1 MALRQF
7 SPVERRNLGV
17 LTSLSIDATV
27 IQPTQTGLGKAILD
41 ATAPIRNYLRRYE
54 LHDYDT
60 QGTGARENGVAL
72 ESFLISSRSETRSRT
87 SLYRPKAKGKGGDP
101 RIWFSGLP
109 EFAQPDDLIAI
120 IAHRD
125 QLVCLNITSDDLE
138 AARTSTVGTP
148 LSEWLERLSG
158 AARSVSDE
166 LLDRLRQLAALGPL
180 RSVMPD
186 RADTAIGRTLET
198 SLGIEINSRK
208 EPDYKGIEL
217 KAFRRASGKSR
228 ENRKTLFAKVANWPA
243 SKFKSS
249 REILDEFGYHRGD
262 DFKLYCTV
270 SAVTTNSQ
278 GLTFELDDRLGRLNE
293 RSNQLQ
299 IGVFATW
306 LLEDLRSAL
315 AEKHNETF
323 WVSAAAEMVDGHE
336 YFQLKGV
343 RHTRKPI
350 LSQFEI
356 LLAQGEITMDHL
368 IKRNARGRV
377 AEKGPLFK
385 INSASLPLLFPPSLT
400 YDLHDNQHPQRFI

>member
-7 SPVERRNLGV
+7 SDFERQNLGV
-17 LTSLSIDATV
+17 LASSSIDATI
-27 IQPTQTGLGKAILD
+27 IQPTQTGLEKSILD
-41 ATAPIRNYLRRYE
+41 ATAPVRSYLRQHN
-54 LHDYDT
+54 LHDYDV
-60 QGTGARENGVAL
+60 QGTGARENGIELV
-72 ESFLISSRSETRSRT
+72 SFLVSSMSETRSRT

-109 EFAQPDDLIAI
+109 DFAQPDDLIAI
-120 IAHRD
+120 VAYSD
-125 QLVCLNITSDDLE
+125 QLTCFNITRDNLE
-138 AARTSTVGTP
+138 SARTSLANSP
-148 LSEWLERLSG
+148 LSEWLKRLSG
-158 AARSVSDE
+158 AACEVSDE
-166 LLDRLRQLAALGPL
+166 LLNRLRHLAAHGPL

-198 SLGIEINSRK
+198 ALGIEINSKK

-217 KAFRRASGKSR
+217 KAFRRASGKSS
-228 ENRKTLFAKVANWPA
+228 ENRKTLFAKVANWPE

-249 REILDEFGYHRGD
+249 REILEAFGYQRGK

-270 SAVTTNSQ
+270 SNITINSQ
-278 GLTFELDDRLGRLNE
+278 GLSLELDDSLGRLNE
-293 RSNQLQ
+293 KSSKPQ

-315 AEKHNETF
+315 AQKHNETF
-323 WVSAAAEMVDGHE
+323 WVSAQASILDGHE
-336 YFQLKGV
+336 YFELTEI

-350 LSQFEI
+350 LSQLEI

-368 IKRNARGRV
+368 IKRNERGRV

-385 INSASLPLLFPPSLT
+385 INSASLPLLFPPSVT
-400 YDLHDNQHPQRFI
+400 YDLKSSAHP

>member
-7 SPVERRNLGV
+7 SDFEKQNLSV
-17 LTSLSIDATV
+17 LTSLSIDATI
-27 IQPTQTGLGKAILD
+27 IQPTQTGLGKHILD
-41 ATAPIRNYLRRYE
+41 ATAPVRAYLRHHK

-60 QGTGARENGVAL
+60 QGTGAREHGVEL
-72 ESFLISSRSETRSRT
+72 EAVLISSSSETQSRT

-101 RIWFSGLP
+101 RIWFSNFPG
-109 EFAQPDDLIAI
+109 FVQPDDLVALV
-120 IAHRD
+120 AHQG
-125 QLVCLNITSDDLE
+125 QLACFNITRDDLS
-138 AARTSTVGTP
+138 AARTTPACTPIST
-148 LSEWLERLSG
+148 WLDRLSG

-180 RSVMPD
+180 KSVMPD

-198 SLGIEINSRK
+198 ALGIEINSRK

-217 KAFRRASGKSR
+217 KAFRRASEKSR
-228 ENRKTLFAKVANWPA
+228 ENRKTLFAKVANWPV
-243 SKFKSS
+243 SKFNSS
-249 REILDEFGYHRGD
+249 REILDAFGYHRGD

-270 SAVTTNSQ
+270 SATTTNSQ

-293 RSNQLQ
+293 KSNQRK

-306 LLEDLRSAL
+306 LLEDLRIAL

-336 YFQLKGV
+336 YFELRGV
-343 RHTRKPI
+343 RHTRRPI

-356 LLAQGEITMDHL
+356 LLAQGVITMDHL

-385 INSASLPLLFPPSLT
+385 INSASLPLLFPPSVT
-400 YDLHDNQHPQRFI
+400 YDLSG

>member
-1 MALRQF
+1 MALRPF
-7 SPVERRNLGV
+7 SDFERQNLGV
-17 LTSLSIDATV
+17 LASLSIDATI
-27 IQPTQTGLGKAILD
+27 IQPTQTGLGKHILD
-41 ATAPIRNYLRRYE
+41 ATAFVRSYLRHHN
-54 LHDYDT
+54 LHDYEK
-60 QGTGARENGVAL
+60 QGTGARENGVEL
-72 ESFLISSRSETRSRT
+72 EAFLISSRSETRSRT

-109 EFAQPDDLIAI
+109 DFVQPDDLVGIV
-120 IAHRD
+120 AHRG
-125 QLVCLNITSDDLE
+125 QLACFNITREDLHTARAS
-138 AARTSTVGTP
+138 AAVTP

-158 AARSVSDE
+158 AASNVSDE
-166 LLDRLRQLAALGPL
+166 LLDRLRRLAARGPL
-180 RSVMPD
+180 KSIMPD

-198 SLGIEINSRK
+198 ALGIEINSRK

-217 KAFRRASGKSR
+217 KAFRRASGKSK
-228 ENRKTLFAKVANWPA
+228 ENRKTLFAKVANWPE

-249 REILDEFGYHRGD
+249 REILDAFGYHRGE
-262 DFKLYCTV
+262 DFKLYCTI
-270 SAVTTNSQ
+270 SAITTNSQ
-278 GLTFELDDRLGRLNE
+278 GLSFELDDRTGKLNE
-293 RSNQLQ
+293 RSNQRN

-315 AEKHNETF
+315 AQKHNETF

-336 YFQLKGV
+336 YFELKGV
-343 RHTRKPI
+343 RHTRRPI

-385 INSASLPLLFPPSLT
+385 INSTSLPLLFPPSVT
-400 YDLHDNQHPQRFI
+400 YDLQAIERTERLI